1 MAVTKKIITE
11 IVTNPLN
18 KEEEIINEAI
28 NIFTVSYDGVGL
40 PYDII
45 SQVIFEKN
53 INSES
58 DMDLIETN
66 LGLMKQELEKRFKQD
81 DIQKKE
87 FERYLKIP
95 DKLTRHFSLAIA
107 QRQFIEKSVT
117 TLEGTINELQEDIAE
132 YVATLDEKNQEL
144 DRMKSKFQEMSETSN
159 KQMRAT
165 NKILRQL
172 KVTKGQI
179 YTEFVAILGIFS
191 ALIFTMFGGF
201 TTLAESVS
209 ALQNGK
215 IPLTNTLIMTSIV
228 LGGLSLLIFSLM
240 QGVAK
245 ISGRNLRAC
254 DCEDRSK
261 CNHSVYERHPM
272 MSWVIFFLFSTF
284 MVSLLFKYI
293 PDNWKQSNFW
303 MVLFIVSFY
312 FVIVGIYF
320 CIINW
325 NNKESEPPN

>member
-1 MAVTKKIITE
+1 MAVTKQIIIE
-11 IVTNPLN
+11 IVTSPLN
-18 KEEEIINEAI
+18 KEETINEATNSFI
-28 NIFTVSYDGVGL
+28 LSYDEVGL
-40 PYDII
+40 PYDVI

-58 DMDLIETN
+58 DMELIEVN
-66 LGLMKQELEKRFKQD
+66 LNLIRKELEKRCEQGEIPEAD
-81 DIQKKE
+81 SL
-87 FERYLKIP
+87 RYLKIP

-107 QRQFIEKSVT
+107 QRQFIEISVEKSEKNIQQ
-117 TLEGTINELQEDIAE
+117 LETEINELTNVLSDKHEELENMEITLQEM
-132 YVATLDEKNQEL
+132 VEKNKEHVESTDDALQNI
-144 DRMKSKFQEMSETSN
+144 KN
-159 KQMRAT
+159 
-165 NKILRQL
+165 
-172 KVTKGQI
+172 TKGQI

-191 ALIFTMFGGF
+191 ALIFTLFGGF
-201 TTLAESVS
+201 KTLSESVS

-254 DCEDRSK
+254 DCEDRNK
-261 CNHSVYERHPM
+261 CIHSVYERHPM

-284 MVSLLFKYI
+284 MISLLFKYI
-293 PDNWKQSNFW
+293 PDGWKQSNFW

-320 CIINW
+320 SIINW
-325 NNKESEPPN
+325 NTKESKPPN

>member
-1 MAVTKKIITE
+1 MAITKQIITE
-11 IVTNPLN
+11 IVTNPLLN
-18 KEEEIINEAI
+18 KEETINEATNSFI
-28 NIFTVSYDGVGL
+28 LSYDEVGL

-58 DMDLIETN
+58 DMELIEMN
-66 LGLMKQELEKRFKQD
+66 LSLIKKELEKRCEQGEIPEVD
-81 DIQKKE
+81 SP
-87 FERYLKIP
+87 RYMKIS

-107 QRQFIEKSVT
+107 QRKFIEKSVEKSEET
-117 TLEGTINELQEDIAE
+117 IQQLENEINELTDLLSDKHKELENMEITLQEMVEKNKE
-132 YVATLDEKNQEL
+132 YVKNTDDALQNI
-144 DRMKSKFQEMSETSN
+144 KN
-159 KQMRAT
+159 
-165 NKILRQL
+165 
-172 KVTKGQI
+172 TKGQI

-191 ALIFTMFGGF
+191 ALIFTLFGGF
-201 TTLAESVS
+201 KTLSESVS

-245 ISGRNLRAC
+245 LSGRNLRTC
-254 DCEDRSK
+254 GCEDRSK

-284 MVSLLFKYI
+284 MISLLFKYI
-293 PDNWKQSNFW
+293 PDDWKQSNPL
-303 MVLFIVSFY
+303 MGLLVVLFYLSAMV
-312 FVIVGIYF
+312 IYF
-320 CIINW
+320 SVITRK
-325 NNKESEPPN
+325 KESKPPN